1 MRPLALAL
9 TLLAAPV
16 AAGPSL
22 FDATAGMDLFPCELS
37 SLSCTTLTLPLDHR
51 ANDPSKTIEITFAL
65 SFASAESKGIL
76 FYIVGGPG
84 VSGLSAVE
92 DYLSTFDE
100 QLTQYM
106 DIVFID
112 QRGTGPV
119 HGLACPVAQ
128 GVFDSASI
136 SLADPEAAKT
146 TARAYVADCTA
157 EMGREDLLPVVASDQ
172 AIRDLEAFRQAI
184 GAPKVWLYG
193 ESYGTQFVQ
202 GYASRFPDAVAGVV
216 MDGIVDLN
224 LDAEGFYRRYVLG
237 AEAILAKTFAA
248 CNGNADCATD
258 MGEDAATAYDRLA
271 ATLAKGP
278 ITVPLTL
285 ADGTIVNR
293 TLTRGHLEANAFF
306 ALYSPAGRADFLR
319 VLAAANRGN
328 HFPMLQLAYSN
339 AYIDPETET
348 GLPDPGWFGA
358 AYYAIT
364 CTDYDS
370 GTGTPDER
378 ADAIL
383 AESAAFAPEAPRLLR
398 SYFAERLACA
408 YWPHQGPATRPPVF
422 AGGDYP
428 TLVLN
433 GEADPITPPSMA
445 YSVLDAA
452 RNSYGVFMQ
461 NGPHVIWG
469 RGLACPDD
477 IVYDLMID
485 GSPPHAKE
493 QLCSQDFLDTYLPLT
508 LTDTAMKSDA
518 AAVARAV
525 DRELLSSVA
534 FAGWDGVT
542 PLTFAC
548 DHGGRITVT
557 ASDRGTGFTFIDCRF
572 WPDITVNGSGFETT
586 SGENDDAV
594 LTLAIA
600 GPTSGNLVY
609 RYSLRDE
616 SYSIIGTWD
625 GQAAGLP
632 RSGI

>member
-1 MRPLALAL
+1 MRALALAL
-9 TLLAAPV
+9 TLLATP
-16 AAGPSL
+16 AAAETSL
-22 FDATAGMDLFPCELS
+22 FDRTSGMELFPCELS
-37 SLSCTTLTLPLDHR
+37 SLSCTTMQMPLDHR
-51 ANDPSKTIEITFAL
+51 ANDPSKTIDITFAL
-65 SFASAESKGIL
+65 SFASVESKGTL

-84 VSGLSAVE
+84 VSGLSVVE
-92 DYLSTFDE
+92 DYLSAFDE

-128 GVFDSASI
+128 GIFDSSTT
-136 SLADPEAAKT
+136 SLADAEGAKT
-146 TARAYVADCTA
+146 TARAYVADCMA
-157 EMGREDLLPVVASDQ
+157 EMGRDDLLPFVGSDQ

-184 GAPKVWLYG
+184 GAPKIWLYG

-202 GYASRFPDAVAGVV
+202 GYAAQFPDAVAGVV
-216 MDGIVDLN
+216 MDGVVDLN
-224 LDAEGFYRRYVLG
+224 LDSQGFYRRYVLG
-237 AEAILAKTFAA
+237 AEAILAKTLAA
-248 CNGNADCATD
+248 CNDTAACKAD
-258 MGEDAATAYDRLA
+258 MGEDASAAYDRLA

-278 ITVPLTL
+278 VTVPVTL
-285 ADGTIVNR
+285 ADGSLADR
-293 TLTRGHLEANAFF
+293 SLTLGHLETNAFY
-306 ALYSPAGRADFLR
+306 ALYSPSGRSDFLR

-328 HFPMLQLAYSN
+328 FFPMLQLAYSN

-348 GLPDPGWFGA
+348 GIPDPGWFGA

-383 AESAAFAPEAPRLLR
+383 AEAAAFAPEAPRLLR
-398 SYFAERLACA
+398 SYYMERIACA
-408 YWPHQGPATRPPVF
+408 YWPYQGPATRPAVF

-428 TLVLN
+428 TLILN

-445 YSVLDAA
+445 YTVLDAA
-452 RNSYGVFMQ
+452 RNSYGVFME

-477 IVYDLMID
+477 IVFDLMID
-485 GSPPHAKE
+485 GTAPATTE
-493 QLCSQDFLDTYLPLT
+493 QLCQQDFLDGYLPLT
-508 LTDTAMKSDA
+508 LTDPVQASDA
-518 AAVARAV
+518 ASVAKAF
-525 DRELLSSVA
+525 DREIVNSIPYSA
-534 FAGWDGVT
+534 WDGNS
-542 PLTFAC
+542 PFTFAC
-548 DHGGRITVT
+548 DHGGRITVVST
-557 ASDRGTGFTFIDCRF
+557 DRGTGFTFLDCRF
-572 WPDITVNGSGFETT
+572 WPELTVNGTGFETT

-594 LTLAIA
+594 LNLSVT
-600 GPTSGNLVY
+600 GPKSGELVY

-616 SYSIIGTWD
+616 SYSLSGTWD
-625 GQAAGLP
+625 GQPARLP